1 MHRRLSGIILAVAV
15 AGLVGGSV
23 AACGAAAPSPSPS
36 PSPTPAGATSFAEY
50 ATGFC
55 SAWGTLFRVV
65 GNPDTAGW
73 TDGVHKL
80 QAAAVARDDATAAG
94 LQGSINTELEA
105 ARAQVAYAAAWPP
118 AARPMAEL
126 DRILV
131 AFEKW
136 TAAYVD
142 IAKGVPNAPD
152 PQAVFEAA
160 GGVDAWRAMFA
171 TYADVASFRPATVA
185 QCPDAP
191 VTP

>member
-1 MHRRLSGIILAVAV
+1 MHRRLSGIVLAVV
-15 AGLVGGSV
+15 V
-23 AACGAAAPSPSPS
+23 AAAATGCSAAVPSPSPS
-36 PSPTPAGATSFAEY
+36 PPGATTFEEY

-65 GNPDTAGW
+65 GNPDTASW
-73 TDGVHKL
+73 TDNVRKL
-80 QAAAVARDDATAAG
+80 QAAAVARDDPTAAG
-94 LQGSINTELEA
+94 LQGKINTELEA
-105 ARAQVAYAAAWPP
+105 GRQQIAYAAAWPP
-118 AARPMAEL
+118 AVRPMAEL
-126 DRILV
+126 DRIFV

-142 IAKGVPNAPD
+142 VAKGVPNAPD

-171 TYADVASFRPATVA
+171 VYADIAPHRPATVA

-191 VTP
+191 ITP